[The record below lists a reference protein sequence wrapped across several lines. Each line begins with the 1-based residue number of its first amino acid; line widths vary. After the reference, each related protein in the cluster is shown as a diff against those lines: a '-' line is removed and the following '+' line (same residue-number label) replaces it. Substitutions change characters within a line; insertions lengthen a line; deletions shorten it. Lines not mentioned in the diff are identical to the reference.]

1 MNQPLAREDYRR
13 QLTLWVMVTA
23 ETSSVA
29 PSTALSRVE
38 EAFVGVVPPAGPT
51 ERSEYFAIERF
62 EDYLPTPQRWN
73 TQRERIAAA
82 IAVIEANA
90 EKIDEIIVAASP
102 KWRLERM
109 PLIDRTLL
117 RMGVGEMLAEK
128 PRARATLNGMIELAK
143 QFGGDSTP
151 AFVNGILDQ
160 IRRNLNIPFAS

>member
-23 ETSSVA
+23 ETSSIA
-29 PSTALSRVE
+29 PSTALQRVE
-38 EAFVGVVPPAGPT
+38 EAFVGDVPPPGPT
-51 ERSEYFAIERF
+51 ERTEYFAVERF
-62 EDYLPTPQRWN
+62 EDYLPSPPRWSA
-73 TQRERIAAA
+73 QRERIAAA
-82 IAVIEANA
+82 CRVLEDNAVR
-90 EKIDEIIVAASP
+90 IDQIIVAASP
-102 KWRLERM
+102 KWRIERM

-117 RMGVGEMLAEK
+117 RMGVGEMISEK